1 MLMMRVVRQFSI
13 LFTLTAI
20 MHAPAD
26 AAEPNHGPNNE
37 NPDYCMKI
45 ARETV
50 AKFGITSADI
60 TDSSID
66 IVQTT
71 NDITIT
77 TDVIAW
83 FRIKQCPSARLVV
96 QLQRECQ
103 LPLLHTVGNCKIK
116 GIPDY

>member
-1 MLMMRVVRQFSI
+1 MDLGRQ
-13 LFTLTAI
+13 LLVGDPGVLLKRTQ
-20 MHAPAD
+20 
-26 AAEPNHGPNNE
+26 N
-37 NPDYCMKI
+37 
-45 ARETV
+45 R
-50 AKFGITSADI
+50 
-60 TDSSID
+60 SID

-116 GIPDY
+116 GIPNY